1 LWDKEQDAQRWDVF
15 RYNNLAHSTLTIDGQ
30 YQKVDGYAKIDGF
43 TDSPAFLSAFS
54 DLTSVYK
61 GQMNKLSRGV
71 AIVNKSYVVIRDE
84 METSENSKVL
94 RWNMLTPAQVEING
108 KGQAVLSQ
116 NGQKMMLKVLEPKNV
131 TLKTWTTQSS
141 KEYDAPNP
149 NTLFVGF
156 EMELPQNAK
165 QNITVVLVP
174 ESNELP
180 GKKDIKPLNLWK
192 K

>member
-1 LWDKEQDAQRWDVF
+1 
-15 RYNNLAHSTLTIDGQ
+15 
-30 YQKVDGYAKIDGF
+30 
-43 TDSPAFLSAFS
+43 
-54 DLTSVYK
+54 
-61 GQMNKLSRGV
+61 
-71 AIVNKSYVVIRDE
+71 

-116 NGQKMMLKVLEPKNV
+116 NGRKMVLKVLEPKNV
-131 TLKTWTTQSS
+131 TLRTWTTLSS
-141 KEYDAPNP
+141 KDYDAPNP

-156 EMELPQNAK
+156 EMELSQNAK

-174 ESNELP
+174 ESNQIP

>member
-1 LWDKEQDAQRWDVF
+1 
-15 RYNNLAHSTLTIDGQ
+15 
-30 YQKVDGYAKIDGF
+30 
-43 TDSPAFLSAFS
+43 
-54 DLTSVYK
+54 
-61 GQMNKLSRGV
+61 
-71 AIVNKSYVVIRDE
+71 

-94 RWNMLTPAQVEING
+94 RWNMLTPAQIEING

-116 NGQKMMLKVLEPKNV
+116 NGQKMVLKVLEPKNV

-174 ESNELP
+174 ESNQIP
-180 GKKDIKPLNLWK
+180 GRKDIKPLNLLK